1 MGRERWGR
9 VWVCGVVGGEG
20 ERGHAEAHAGRLL
33 AFGLTAVSS
42 SCAPLSPPTQ
52 AFPGFKKPK
61 DRSDVVAYLNTMK

>member
-1 MGRERWGR
+1 M
-9 VWVCGVVGGEG
+9 G
-20 ERGHAEAHAGRLL
+20 ERGHAEAHAGQLL